1 MLDKNNNMQLK
12 REEEMDKRRAMR
24 GTDSAKAMTII
35 RTISLIGEGTKEN
48 PARFLYQYWDL
59 KGNLLASRDTILDS
73 ISENISHRSN

>member
-1 MLDKNNNMQLK
+1 MLDKNNNLQLK

>member
-1 MLDKNNNMQLK
+1 ME
-12 REEEMDKRRAMR
+12 RRAEEGEKMDRKRAMR

-59 KGNLLASRDTILDS
+59 KGELLASHDTILDS